1 MGALRADSF
10 VLPDSKR
17 ESSLF
22 FHNTGVKHMVT
33 KFNRSPGAD
42 ASGLFRRPRFVLRAK
57 RVEEIAGILA
67 NGKTYPA
74 PVRIVGA
81 DYSQTR
87 CVGGDGGTTV
97 DTSDLDKILEFGETT
112 VRVQAGVRIGTL
124 ARSLAERGQ
133 ELPLTP
139 EMGHI
144 SVGAA
149 AVTTCPQASHS
160 AGLAQLSSL
169 VTELKLIT
177 PQGKQITVLE
187 RDRDLMRVLRS
198 SFGLLGVVHE
208 VVLRVQPLA
217 PVIIDYQAL
226 SLKEFGARFA
236 AIVTGPGALR
246 LHISPFHDRIIV
258 ERRTMDETASI
269 SRSGI
274 WQIRNSVMRNV
285 LPAFGSTVGS
295 VLAGHGVRSAV
306 VSGVQ
311 RALRATMDKNA
322 RGVVMHAHEWIRDLP
337 PEAWKSRYT
346 YSLWAF
352 PQTDFPRVLGEY
364 FAFCKAYYKEHRYR
378 SNLVNGASRLHQDR
392 GSLFSVSYAGPMFT
406 LEPSSTGDKGW
417 DDFLIDFN
425 DFASAAG
432 GVPTFNQT
440 RALQPEHVAKAF
452 GERAKLFRA
461 LRQRTDPLN
470 RLRNSYFAYL
480 LG

>member
-1 MGALRADSF
+1 M
-10 VLPDSKR
+10 VSK
-17 ESSLF
+17 
-22 FHNTGVKHMVT
+22 VT
-33 KFNRSPGAD
+33 RSPGAD
-42 ASGLFRRPRFVLRAK
+42 TSGIYRRPRLVLKLK
-57 RVEEIAGILA
+57 RFEDLPTVLG
-67 NGKTYPA
+67 NTKSYPT
-74 PVRIVGA
+74 PIRTVGA

-97 DTSDLDKILEFGETT
+97 DMGVLDKILEFGETT
-112 VRVQAGVRIGTL
+112 VRGQAGVRVGTL
-124 ARSLAERGQ
+124 VRALAERGL

-139 EMGHI
+139 EMGQI
-144 SVGAA
+144 SLGAL
-149 AVTTCPQASHS
+149 AVTTLPQASYG
-160 AGLAQLSSL
+160 AGVAQLSSC

-177 PQGKQITVLE
+177 PQGKQMVVTD

-208 VVLRVQPLA
+208 VVLRVRPLM
-217 PVIIDYQAL
+217 PVKIDYQVL

-236 AIVTGPGALR
+236 SLIKAPGALR
-246 LHISPFHDRIIV
+246 LHISPFNDRITV
-258 ERRTMDETASI
+258 ERRTLDESVSL

-295 VLAGHGVRSAV
+295 VLAAPGLRAAML
-306 VSGVQ
+306 SGMQ
-311 RALRATMDKNA
+311 RALRATLDRST
-322 RGVVMHAHEWIRDLP
+322 RGVVMYAHEWLRDMP
-337 PEAWKSRYT
+337 AEAWRARHT

-352 PQTDFPRVLGEY
+352 PEADYPKVLAEY
-364 FAFCKAYYKEHRYR
+364 FAFCRTYYKEHRYR
-378 SNLVNGASRLHQDR
+378 CNVVSGASRLHQDR
-392 GSLFSVSYAGPMFT
+392 GSLFSVSYCGPMFT

-425 DFASAAG
+425 DFASRLG
-432 GVPTFNQT
+432 GTPTFNQT
-440 RALQPEHVAKAF
+440 RALQAEHVAKSF
-452 GERAKLFRA
+452 GDRIKLFRA

>member
-1 MGALRADSF
+1 M
-10 VLPDSKR
+10 VLKS
-17 ESSLF
+17 
-22 FHNTGVKHMVT
+22 T
-33 KFNRSPGAD
+33 RSPGAD
-42 ASGLFRRPRFVLRAK
+42 ASGLFRRPRLVMRAK
-57 RVEEIAGILA
+57 RIEEIPTIIAQT
-67 NGKTYPA
+67 KTYPT

-97 DTSDLDKILEFGETT
+97 DTSALDRILELGETT
-112 VRVQAGVRIGTL
+112 VRAQAGVRIGTL
-124 ARSLAERGQ
+124 VRALAERNQ
-133 ELPLTP
+133 ELALPP

-144 SVGAA
+144 SVGAL
-149 AVTTCPQASHS
+149 AVTTCPQASQT
-160 AGLAQLSSL
+160 GGMAQLSSL

-177 PQGKQITVLE
+177 PQGKMMTVTE

-208 VVLRVQPLA
+208 VVLRVQPMV
-217 PVIIDYQAL
+217 PVRIDYQVA
-226 SLKEFGARFA
+226 SLREFTARFPG
-236 AIVTGPGALR
+236 IVDAPGALR
-246 LHISPFHDRIIV
+246 LHISPFNDRIIV
-258 ERRTMDETASI
+258 ERRTQEDVDNS

-295 VLAGHGVRSAV
+295 VLAAPGVRAAV

-311 RALRATMDKNA
+311 RALRATLDRAA
-322 RGVVMHAHEWIRDLP
+322 RGVVMYAHEWMRDLP
-337 PEAWKSRYT
+337 QEAWKARYT

-352 PQTDFPRVLGEY
+352 PQNDFPKLLQAY
-364 FAFCKAYYKEHRYR
+364 FAFCKAHYKEHRYR
-378 SNLVNGASRLHQDR
+378 CNVVNGASRLHQDR
-392 GSLFSVSYAGPMFT
+392 GSLFSVSHSGPMFT
-406 LEPSSTGDKGW
+406 LEPSSTGEKGW

-425 DFASAAG
+425 DFAHRLG
-432 GVPTFNQT
+432 GTPTFNQT

>member
-1 MGALRADSF
+1 MIL
-10 VLPDSKR
+10 KI
-17 ESSLF
+17 
-22 FHNTGVKHMVT
+22 
-33 KFNRSPGAD
+33 NRPSGAD
-42 ASGLFRRPRFVLRAK
+42 ASGLYRRPRLVLRA
-57 RVEEIAGILA
+57 RRFEDIPTVIA
-67 NGKTYPA
+67 NTKTYPG
-74 PVRIVGA
+74 PVRMVGA

-97 DTSDLDKILEFGETT
+97 DTSALDKILEFGETM
-112 VRVQAGVRIGTL
+112 VRAQAGVRIGTL
-124 ARSLAERGQ
+124 ARALAERGQ

-144 SVGAA
+144 AVGAM
-149 AVTTCPQASHS
+149 AVTTCPQASQAS
-160 AGLAQLSSL
+160 GMAQLSSL

-177 PQGKQITVLE
+177 PQGKVMTVTE

-208 VVLRVQPLA
+208 VVLRVQPMV
-217 PVIIDYQAL
+217 PVRIDYQVL
-226 SLKEFGARFA
+226 NLKEFSARFSG
-236 AIVTGPGALR
+236 IVDAPGALR
-246 LHISPFHDRIIV
+246 LHISPFNDRIIV
-258 ERRTMDETASI
+258 ERRTPEDIDST

-295 VLAGHGVRSAV
+295 VLAAPGVRSAV

-311 RALRATMDKNA
+311 RALHATLDRAA
-322 RGVVMHAHEWIRDLP
+322 SGVVMHAHEWMRDLP
-337 PEAWKSRYT
+337 QEAWKARYT

-352 PQTDFPRVLGEY
+352 PQSDFPRRLREY
-364 FAFCKAYYKEHRYR
+364 FAFCKAYYKEHKYR
-378 SNLVNGASRLHQDR
+378 CNVVNGASRLHQDR
-392 GSLFSVSYAGPMFT
+392 GSLFSVSYSGPMFT
-406 LEPSSTGDKGW
+406 LEPSSTGEKGW

-425 DFASAAG
+425 DFASALG

-440 RALQPEHVAKAF
+440 RALQTEHVAKAF
-452 GERAKLFRA
+452 GDRAKLFRA